1 MRKDSKTTISDLEKE
16 NRHLKE
22 QLKEKIEFYEN
33 LLALMPGH
41 VYWLDT
47 NNVYLGCNNQQ
58 ADVLKLE
65 SREKIVG
72 KRNKDL
78 LWVDQA
84 SQYDEANLKVLR
96 SGERVK
102 TKEMVPVNGE
112 LKTFLTEKIPLKK
125 SNDESIGILGI
136 SIDITDLE
144 NTKKKAEQA
153 SIAKSKFIANMSH
166 DIRTPLTGIV
176 GLSDML
182 FDTAIKAETKEY
194 AKMLHLSGEQ
204 LLSLLN
210 SVLEIVSS
218 ESINQDTV
226 ELSSFELAD
235 LLHNIFELELPAL
248 KLKDLT
254 LELKMDDDIPA
265 IIKTDKGKLYRIL
278 LNLLSNSIKFT
289 EKGSIIIQVSN
300 MDSGDKQA
308 NLCFD
313 ILDTGIGIPKTE
325 TDKIFNAFYRVHPS
339 YEGKYQGFG
348 VGLHLV
354 KQYVGALKGDIS
366 VNSIEGMGT
375 RFHLILPVEIPQEEI
390 NHPIEESKKQTLQ
403 HTIDEINNPE
413 KSAESIIDTSKP
425 DLTKSCSDS
434 TSAHILLVEDN
445 PMAMIVADMI
455 LTKQGA
461 TTDKAYNSLDALNL
475 FKKNRYNLVIT
486 DIGLPDFSGFEL
498 TQKIK
503 AFEKEKNVTSP
514 TPIIGLTAH
523 AKQEAL
529 LQGNQCGMLDV
540 CEKPLTEK
548 GAMTYIDMF
557 GKNKASFHAEKSGEY
572 TTTPSPNIPLLDVDL
587 GISQLG
593 SIDDFKKMLDI
604 MLKQTMVT
612 SVDEIDKYYQACD
625 WDLFKREVHKF
636 KSSCLYCATTKLLKL
651 TQNLESLADTK
662 DSNQI
667 KPVYQKF
674 SDCVISTGQYIES
687 YLSMKNK

>member
-22 QLKEKIEFYEN
+22 QLKEKILFYEN

-58 ADVLKLE
+58 AEVLKLE
-65 SREKIVG
+65 SRENIVG

-84 SQYDEANLKVLR
+84 SQYDEANLKVLNSR
-96 SGERVK
+96 KRVK
-102 TKEMVPVNGE
+102 AKEIVPVNGE
-112 LKTFLTEKIPLKK
+112 LKTFLTEKIPLFNK
-125 SNDESIGILGI
+125 SIKEPVGVLGI
-136 SIDITDLE
+136 SIDITELE
-144 NTKKKAEQA
+144 HAQKKAEQA

-176 GLSDML
+176 GLSDIL
-182 FDTAIKAETKEY
+182 FDTVIKAEAKEY

-218 ESINQDTV
+218 DSLNQDAIEV
-226 ELSSFELAD
+226 SSFELAE

-248 KLKDLT
+248 KLKNLSLDL
-254 LELKMDDDIPA
+254 KIDNDIPA
-265 IIKTDKGKLYRIL
+265 IIQADKGKLYRIL

-289 EKGSIIIQVSN
+289 EEGGITIQVN
-300 MDSGDKQA
+300 YQDKT
-308 NLCFD
+308 NKNLKLCFD
-313 ILDTGIGIPKTE
+313 IIDTGIGIPKTE

-354 KQYVGALKGDIS
+354 KQYVDALGGEIS
-366 VNSIEGMGT
+366 VKSIEGVGT
-375 RFHLILPVEIPQEEI
+375 KFSLILPVEIPEDNGEQLTQRLT
-390 NHPIEESKKQTLQ
+390 KQNLQ
-403 HTIDEINNPE
+403 HTIDEINTEDTPTDI
-413 KSAESIIDTSKP
+413 SPSPAEQKDIPKTEQ
-425 DLTKSCSDS
+425 TK
-434 TSAHILLVEDN
+434 TLAHILLVEDN
-445 PMAMIVADMI
+445 PMAMKVADMI
-455 LTKQGA
+455 LNKQGA
-461 TTDKAYNSLDALNL
+461 ITDKAYNSHDALSL
-475 FKKNRYNLVIT
+475 FKKNHYDFVIT
-486 DIGLPDFSGFEL
+486 DIGLPDYSGFEL
-498 TQKIK
+498 AQKMK
-503 AFEKEKNVTSP
+503 AFEKEQNSPSP

-540 CEKPLTEK
+540 CEKPLTAK
-548 GAMTYIDMF
+548 VAQSYIQMF
-557 GKNKASFHAEKSGEY
+557 GKGKTPQSGTLNKPPGSS
-572 TTTPSPNIPLLDVDL
+572 SQDIPLLDVDL

-593 SIDDFKKMLDI
+593 SIEDLKEMLDI
-604 MLKQTMVT
+604 MIKQSMVVT
-612 SVDEIDKYYQACD
+612 VNEIDGFFQDKD
-625 WDLFKREVHKF
+625 WESFKKQVHKF

-651 TQNLESLADTK
+651 TQDLESLADTK
-662 DSNQI
+662 DIHQI
-667 KPVYQKF
+667 EPVYQQF
-674 SDCVISTGQYIES
+674 CDCVISTHQYIES
-687 YLSMKNK
+687 WLSMDH